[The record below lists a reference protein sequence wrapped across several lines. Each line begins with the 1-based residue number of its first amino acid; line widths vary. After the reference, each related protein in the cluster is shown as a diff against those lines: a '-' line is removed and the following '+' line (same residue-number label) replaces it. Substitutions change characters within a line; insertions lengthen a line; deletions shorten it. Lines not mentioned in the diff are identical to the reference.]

1 MNELEKDIYKIIF
14 TREIQM
20 AEQPKGI
27 DGLTIDD
34 IINLSRLNIKYSKIF
49 YQIALDN
56 LVNNK
61 EIIETYSIGKRYYTL
76 NVNVE

>member
-14 TREIQM
+14 KREIQM

-34 IINLSRLNIKYSKIF
+34 IINLSRLNIKYSKNF